1 MEHIQSRPDA
11 RMRFAA
17 AALAILLIAMVAASG
32 AQELALN
39 RAQLQVSAVYQKAFY
54 ESCELMNGLQLSLRK
69 LLVSGSGAQEQA
81 LLGEIAQQAQ
91 GIESN
96 LALLPLGQETVS
108 SAVRFVNQVSDYART
123 LTNRIATG
131 GAITSDDWTQLSTLS
146 DAMSEMTLR
155 MNDLLARY
163 LNGEE
168 VFSAE
173 DFAATGEE
181 MGSSTQP
188 AVDYPALL
196 YDGPF
201 SEGRETDVFA
211 GLTGDAVTREEA
223 GEYLRAF
230 AQRAAGEVSNL
241 QYTGESAIP
250 VECWEFSLVAGGYA
264 LSASVT
270 KQGGHV
276 LYMLPEND
284 VAQSVLS
291 RSECID
297 KGLAFLAAEGF
308 GRMHVSYYRTYDGIL
323 TVNYAA
329 IQDDVVLYPDLV
341 KLQISMRD
349 GAVIGIEASNYYANH
364 IAREIGQPALS
375 VSDAVSRVSDN
386 LSVNGVQLCVIPL
399 DVGEALCYECSATRG
414 TETYLIYI
422 DANTGME
429 REIMQVVNAGD
440 GIIAQ

>member
-11 RMRFAA
+11 RLRFAA
-17 AALAILLIAMVAASG
+17 AALVVLLIAMVAASG
-32 AQELALN
+32 VQELALN
-39 RAQLQVSAVYQKAFY
+39 RARLQVSAVYQKAFY

-201 SEGRETDVFA
+201 SEGRETEVFA
-211 GLTGDAVTREEA
+211 GLTGGAVTQEEA
-223 GEYLRAF
+223 ASACARLPNARRGR
-230 AQRAAGEVSNL
+230 
-241 QYTGESAIP
+241 SAI
-250 VECWEFSLVAGGYA
+250 
-264 LSASVT
+264 
-270 KQGGHV
+270 
-276 LYMLPEND
+276 
-284 VAQSVLS
+284 
-291 RSECID
+291 
-297 KGLAFLAAEGF
+297 
-308 GRMHVSYYRTYDGIL
+308 
-323 TVNYAA
+323 
-329 IQDDVVLYPDLV
+329 
-341 KLQISMRD
+341 
-349 GAVIGIEASNYYANH
+349 SN
-364 IAREIGQPALS
+364 
-375 VSDAVSRVSDN
+375 
-386 LSVNGVQLCVIPL
+386 
-399 DVGEALCYECSATRG
+399 TRG
-414 TETYLIYI
+414 NRRFRWS
-422 DANTGME
+422 AGNF
-429 REIMQVVNAGD
+429 RSWRVVMR
-440 GIIAQ
+440 

>member
-1 MEHIQSRPDA
+1 MERIQSRPDA

-17 AALAILLIAMVAASG
+17 AALAVLLVAMAAAAG
-32 AQELALN
+32 ARDLALQ
-39 RAQLQVSAVYQKAFY
+39 RTRLQISAVYQKAFY

-81 LLGEIAQQAQ
+81 LLGDISQQAQ

-96 LALLPLGQETVS
+96 LAMLPLGQETVS
-108 SAVRFVNQVSDYART
+108 GAVKFVNQVSDYART
-123 LTNRIATG
+123 LTNRLAAG
-131 GAITSDDWTQLSTLS
+131 GAIASDDWAQLNALADT
-146 DAMSEMTLR
+146 MSELTVR

-163 LNGEE
+163 VNGEM
-168 VFSAE
+168 VFTAE
-173 DFAATGEE
+173 DFEAEGMDAGP
-181 MGSSTQP
+181 STQP

-201 SEGRETDVFA
+201 SEGRETEVFA
-211 GLTGDAVTREEA
+211 GLTGESVTQDEA
-223 GEYLRAF
+223 QERLRAF
-230 AQRAAGEVSNL
+230 ARRAAGEVTAL
-241 QYTGESAIP
+241 RYAGESAIP
-250 VECWEFSLVAGGYA
+250 VECWEFSLTAGGYE

-284 VAQSVLS
+284 VTQSLLS
-291 RSECID
+291 RDECID

-308 GRMHVSYYRTYDGIL
+308 GRMHVSYYRSYDGIL

-329 IQDDVVLYPDLV
+329 MQEDVVLYPDLV
-341 KLQISMRD
+341 KLQISLRD
-349 GAVIGIEASNYYANH
+349 GAVIGIEASHYYANH
-364 IAREIGQPALS
+364 IAREIAPPALS
-375 VSDAVSRVSDN
+375 VSDAVGRVSDQ
-386 LSVNGVQLCVIPL
+386 LSVNGVKLCVIPL
-399 DVGEALCYECSATRG
+399 DVGEALCYECSASRG
-414 TETYLIYI
+414 EENYLIYI

-429 REIMQVVNAGD
+429 REIMQVVNSGD